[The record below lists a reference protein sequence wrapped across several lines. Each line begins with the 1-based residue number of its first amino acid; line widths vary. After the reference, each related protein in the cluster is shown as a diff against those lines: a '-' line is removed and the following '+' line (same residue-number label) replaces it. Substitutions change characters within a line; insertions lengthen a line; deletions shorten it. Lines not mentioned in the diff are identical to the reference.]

1 MNTGPLDVEALTL
14 GIETSC
20 DDTGVALIRGERT
33 VVAELLSSQIRD
45 HSRFGGVVPEFAAR
59 KHLENLLPLVDAILE
74 TANVSGRD
82 LGLIAVTRGPGL
94 MGSLMVGVQA
104 ARALSRAWDVPV
116 IGVNHLEGH
125 LFAPMVDT
133 EDLRPPFLSLIVSGG
148 HTEIIRVDALGR
160 YTVLGGTRDD
170 AAGEAYD
177 KAARVMG
184 LPYPGGPEIDR
195 LAREGNPHAFDLRVP
210 LRNTKEIE
218 FSFSGL
224 KTALLWQVKRLEAEG
239 REPPLP
245 DLCASFRR
253 AVTDALISKVSLAV
267 RRTGIR
273 RVAVS
278 GGVAANSALRAA
290 MTGSREARQ
299 WTAWLP
305 RPSRCTDNAVMIA
318 AAGRS
323 AWDRGVRSPSDLTPD
338 PSLALGETAAQELHR
353 TDSPTS
359 RTSEAKT
366 ALRGRQRERSKE
378 AGS

>member
-1 MNTGPLDVEALTL
+1 MNTGPLDAEALTL

-59 KHLENLLPLVDAILE
+59 KHLENLLPLVDAVLE

-104 ARALSRAWDVPV
+104 ARALSQAWDVPV

-148 HTEIIRVDALGR
+148 HTEIVRVDALGR

-195 LAREGNPHAFDLRVP
+195 LAQEGNPHAFDLPVP

-224 KTALLWQVKRLEAEG
+224 KTALLWQVKQLEAEG
-239 REPPLP
+239 RGLPLP
-245 DLCASFRR
+245 DLCASFQR
-253 AVTDALISKVSLAV
+253 AVTDALIAKVSLAV
-267 RRTGIR
+267 RLTGIR
-273 RVAVS
+273 SVVVS

-290 MTGSREARQ
+290 LTKSREARH
-299 WTAWLP
+299 WSAWLP
-305 RPSRCTDNAVMIA
+305 KPSRCTDNAVMIA

-323 AWDRGVRSPSDLTPD
+323 AWGRGVRSPADLTPD
-338 PSLALGETAAQELHR
+338 PSLAIGEIGA
-353 TDSPTS
+353 
-359 RTSEAKT
+359 
-366 ALRGRQRERSKE
+366 
-378 AGS
+378 